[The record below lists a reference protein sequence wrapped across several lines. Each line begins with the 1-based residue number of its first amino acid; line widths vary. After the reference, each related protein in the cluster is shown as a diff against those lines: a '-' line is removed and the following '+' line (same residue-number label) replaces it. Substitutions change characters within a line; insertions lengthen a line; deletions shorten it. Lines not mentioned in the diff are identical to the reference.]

1 MGFGGINAHLVLEG
15 NRELKNNITLAGTVQ
30 DAELVLLG
38 AADANKLKQ
47 QVEHLLTI
55 APRLSR
61 AEVTDLAAELADR
74 LESQNAVRAAIVASS
89 PQELTTCLE
98 ILQSWLAEG
107 ITHRLNIPAGVFLGT
122 GFNVGRIGFLFPGQ
136 ASPVY
141 LNDGAWGRRFPIVR
155 ELYNMANLSAR
166 EDSRSTAVA
175 QPSIV
180 LAEMAGLR
188 VLQQLGITATVGVG
202 HSLGEL
208 SALHWAGAIDEASLL
223 QIARIRGLVMAELGS
238 PTGMMVSI
246 GADERTVKGLL
257 IDNSA
262 VIAGINS
269 PYQTIVS
276 GEATAVK
283 EVVTRAIAKGLKTTT
298 LPISDAFHSPLVA
311 AAVPPLA
318 EHLAGVKF
326 QPLQQRVVS
335 TITGSLLSSDADIP
349 FLLCRQVTEPVR
361 FIEAINQ
368 AIEGVNLL
376 LEVGPGNVL
385 GRMIANFVTVPTVAI
400 DSAGSSL
407 KGLLQGVGAAFCLGT
422 PVDIKSLFAGRF
434 TRPFNLNWQPK
445 FFVNPCERHNTDL
458 NADARKVF
466 SDGIT
471 EMIAQQLDV
480 NAIPRK
486 EINCERER
494 YDTDLNADARK
505 VFSDGIT
512 EMIAQQLDVN
522 AIPRKEINCERERY
536 DKDLDADTR
545 KVSSADSSNIFNPYI
560 RVQNPCSARIS
571 TNKSPL
577 DCIRELVAKRAEL
590 PLEAIREDSH
600 LLGDLH
606 LNSITV
612 GQLVAEAARSLDL
625 LPPVAPTDYA
635 DATVGEV
642 AKALAELAS
651 TGSSTAVAEEKISPL
666 GVDAWIRTFTVNLV
680 ETPLLRLAK
689 SLDKVGFWQIIA
701 PSNYWR
707 KASLEKAFASCEGS
721 GVVVCLPPE
730 VDESCVD
737 LLLASARVVLS
748 DTEQKFVLVQQGSV
762 GAAFARTLHLEMPK
776 LTTCVVNLP
785 QECLEAEEII
795 VAEARSA
802 QGYSEAHYDESGKR
816 RSPHLQILPIPDR
829 QGTRFSLN
837 NDDVLLVT
845 GGGKGIAAECAL
857 AIAKETGVRLA
868 LLGRSHPKTDSEL
881 ATNLQ
886 RMTDAGIKF
895 IYLTTDV
902 SKSQEVERT
911 VSEIETKLGAVT
923 AIIHGAGVNKPK
935 LIKSLEKE
943 DFLSTLAPKVRG
955 MENLLASVNSEKLR
969 LLVTFGSIIARM
981 GLPGEADYAIA
992 NEWLGDIVENFAT
1005 NYPSCHCLNLDWS
1018 VWSGVGMGERLG
1030 RIDTLIQQGI
1040 TPIPADT
1047 GIDILQRLIGSSIPK
1062 NSVVVTGRFGEP
1074 PTLKVERPEL
1084 PFLRFLEQPR
1094 VYYPGVE
1101 LVVDAELSLEND
1113 LYLQDHVF
1121 QDEYILPGVMGLEAM
1136 AQGAIALLETT
1147 KPPIFENVKFPRPVV
1162 VSPDKPLKIRIAALV
1177 RESGKVDVVLRCE
1190 QTAFSVDHFQATLVA
1205 DVATDGGTNGIRN
1218 VATDGGMNGIRNGV
1232 ADVATDGGTNG
1243 IRNGVADVATD
1254 GGMNGMRNGVADVA
1268 TDGGTNGRRNGV
1280 ADVATDGKMRVSL
1293 RPEVDL
1299 YGGIFFHQGRFQ
1311 RLRGYRYLQSQE
1323 CVGEIAIDN
1332 QIQWFSRYLPDRLI
1346 LGDPGARDTVIH
1358 SLQACIPHARLLPIG
1373 IEKLVIHKVERSDSQ
1388 FVVAKER
1395 MRQDDTFIYDLQVVE
1410 KDGEILELWQGLQLK
1425 VVGKTEVE
1433 KNWSAA
1439 LLAPYM
1445 ERQLKKFI
1453 PTVDV
1458 RIVVDADG
1466 TVERRTRS
1474 DRAFQQALG
1483 KTLPIRRRL
1492 DGKPEVAGE
1501 WDISAA
1507 HTDNITLAVASAK
1520 PISCDMEEVVA
1531 RPPQTWQD
1539 LLGSDRYQLAEMLV
1553 REVGED
1559 LNTAATRIWMAIE
1572 CLKKASAMITTPLV
1586 LAETIKDGWVL
1597 LKAGSLTIATFAASV
1612 REISNPLVLAVLV
1625 GNKNESSST
1634 SIEKLRDTTNL
1645 ITR

>member
-1 MGFGGINAHLVLEG
+1 M
-15 NRELKNNITLAGTVQ
+15 
-30 DAELVLLG
+30 
-38 AADANKLKQ
+38 
-47 QVEHLLTI
+47 
-55 APRLSR
+55 
-61 AEVTDLAAELADR
+61 
-74 LESQNAVRAAIVASS
+74 
-89 PQELTTCLE
+89 
-98 ILQSWLAEG
+98 
-107 ITHRLNIPAGVFLGT
+107 
-122 GFNVGRIGFLFPGQ
+122 
-136 ASPVY
+136 
-141 LNDGAWGRRFPIVR
+141 
-155 ELYNMANLSAR
+155 
-166 EDSRSTAVA
+166 
-175 QPSIV
+175 
-180 LAEMAGLR
+180 
-188 VLQQLGITATVGVG
+188 
-202 HSLGEL
+202 
-208 SALHWAGAIDEASLL
+208 
-223 QIARIRGLVMAELGS
+223 
-238 PTGMMVSI
+238 
-246 GADERTVKGLL
+246 
-257 IDNSA
+257 
-262 VIAGINS
+262 
-269 PYQTIVS
+269 
-276 GEATAVK
+276 
-283 EVVTRAIAKGLKTTT
+283 
-298 LPISDAFHSPLVA
+298 
-311 AAVPPLA
+311 
-318 EHLAGVKF
+318 
-326 QPLQQRVVS
+326 
-335 TITGSLLSSDADIP
+335 
-349 FLLCRQVTEPVR
+349 
-361 FIEAINQ
+361 
-368 AIEGVNLL
+368 
-376 LEVGPGNVL
+376 
-385 GRMIANFVTVPTVAI
+385 
-400 DSAGSSL
+400 
-407 KGLLQGVGAAFCLGT
+407 
-422 PVDIKSLFAGRF
+422 
-434 TRPFNLNWQPK
+434 
-445 FFVNPCERHNTDL
+445 
-458 NADARKVF
+458 
-466 SDGIT
+466 
-471 EMIAQQLDV
+471 
-480 NAIPRK
+480 
-486 EINCERER
+486 
-494 YDTDLNADARK
+494 
-505 VFSDGIT
+505 
-512 EMIAQQLDVN
+512 DVN

-560 RVQNPCSARIS
+560 RVQNPCSARIA

-737 LLLASARVVLS
+737 LLLASAKVVLS
-748 DTEQKFVLVQQGSV
+748 DTEQKFVLVQQGGV

-795 VAEARSA
+795 VAEARSV

-816 RSPHLQILPIPDR
+816 RSPHLQLLSIPDR
-829 QGTRFSLN
+829 QDTRFSLS

-868 LLGRSHPKTDSEL
+868 LLGRSNPKTDSEL

-886 RMTDAGIKF
+886 RMTAAGIKF
-895 IYLTTDV
+895 IYITTDV
-902 SKSQEVERT
+902 SNSQAVERT
-911 VSEIETKLGAVT
+911 VSDIETKLGAVT
-923 AIIHGAGVNKPK
+923 AIIHGAGVNKPR

-955 MENLLASVNSEKLR
+955 LENILASVNPEKLR

-992 NEWLGDIVENFAT
+992 NEWLGYMVESFAT
-1005 NYPSCHCLNLDWS
+1005 NYPNCHCLNLDWS

-1030 RIDTLIQQGI
+1030 RIDTLMQQGI

-1047 GIDILQRLIGSSIPK
+1047 GIEILQRLIGASIPK

-1074 PTLKVERPEL
+1074 PTLKMERPEL

-1113 LYLQDHVF
+1113 PYLQDHVF

-1136 AQGAIALLETT
+1136 AQGAIALLEMA

-1177 RESGKVDVVLRCE
+1177 REFGKVDVVLRCE

-1205 DVATDGGTNGIRN
+1205 DVATDGG
-1218 VATDGGMNGIRNGV
+1218 MNGR
-1232 ADVATDGGTNG
+1232 
-1243 IRNGVADVATD
+1243 RHGVADVATD
-1254 GGMNGMRNGVADVA
+1254 GGMNGRRHGVADVA
-1268 TDGGTNGRRNGV
+1268 ADGV
-1280 ADVATDGKMRVSL
+1280 ADGGMGVSV

-1311 RLRGYRYLQSQE
+1311 RLQGYRYLRSQE
-1323 CVGEIAIDN
+1323 CVGEIAVDN
-1332 QIQWFSRYLPDRLI
+1332 RIQWFSRYLPDRLI

-1373 IEKLVIHKVERSDSQ
+1373 VERLIIHKVERCDSQ

-1395 MRQDDTFIYDLQVVE
+1395 MRQGDTFIYDLQVVE
-1410 KDGEILELWQGLQLK
+1410 KDGKLLEVWQGLQLK

-1445 ERQLKKFI
+1445 ERQLKEFI
-1453 PTVDV
+1453 PSVDV
-1458 RIVVDADG
+1458 RVVVDADA
-1466 TVERRTRS
+1466 TVERQMRS

-1483 KTLPIRRRL
+1483 TTLSINRRL
-1492 DGKPEVAGE
+1492 DGKPEVIGE

-1507 HTDNITLAVASAK
+1507 HTGNITLAVASAK
-1520 PISCDMEEVVA
+1520 PISCDLEKVVA
-1531 RPPQTWQD
+1531 RSPQTWQD
-1539 LLGSDRYQLAEMLV
+1539 LLGSDRDRLAQMLV

-1559 LNTAATRIWMAIE
+1559 LNASATRVWTAIE
-1572 CLKKASAMITTPLV
+1572 CLKKASTMVTTPLV

-1612 REISNPLVLAVLV
+1612 REMSNPLVLAVLV
-1625 GNKNESSST
+1625 SNKTE
-1634 SIEKLRDTTNL
+1634 LAHRY
-1645 ITR
+1645 